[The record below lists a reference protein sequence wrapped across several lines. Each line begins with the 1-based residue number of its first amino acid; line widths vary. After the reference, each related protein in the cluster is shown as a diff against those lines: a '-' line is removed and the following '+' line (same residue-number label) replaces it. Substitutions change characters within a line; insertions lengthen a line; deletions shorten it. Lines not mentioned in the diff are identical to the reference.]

1 MSAPES
7 LSSTGAQGARA
18 WSRDAD
24 TALEVT
30 FLGVRG
36 STPAPGAEFAG
47 FGGHTSC
54 IALGFPGAPPAL
66 LLDAGTG
73 IRDASALL
81 RGRPFEGTIL
91 LSHLHWDHV
100 QGLPFF
106 TAADRAD
113 ARTTLLMPSQ
123 GDLDGERLLGGMMS
137 PPYFP
142 IDPTDLKGEWRFQ
155 LIDEGSSSVESF
167 TVMTR
172 ELPHKGGRTFGF
184 RVQVGPA
191 DGRGSVSVA
200 YLPDHGPTQLGA
212 GRSGFGLLHEA
223 ALDLASG
230 ATLLVHGGQFTVEEG
245 ATAHAFGHAT
255 IEYALELADA
265 AGVGAL
271 LVTHH
276 SPSRTDDALEAMERS
291 YVSDPATQGFARQ
304 GQRIVLG
311 MGPRSDAHGGSPDL
325 EGVVAVSTRATTGSS
340 GTPTS
345 LK

>member
-1 MSAPES
+1 MSASPS
-7 LSSTGAQGARA
+7 PSTGTQGAGGRR
-18 WSRDAD
+18 RDVD
-24 TALEVT
+24 TAIEVT

-36 STPAPGAEFAG
+36 STPAPGAEFAR

-54 IALGFPGAPPAL
+54 IAVGLSGAPPAL

-73 IRDASALL
+73 IRDAPDLL

-106 TAADRAD
+106 AAADRAD
-113 ARTTLLMPSQ
+113 ARTTLIMPSQ
-123 GDLDGERLLGGMMS
+123 GDIDGEGLLGGMMS

-155 LIDEGSSSVESF
+155 LIDEGSSSLESF
-167 TVMTR
+167 TVTTR

-191 DGRGSVSVA
+191 DGGGSVSVA
-200 YLPDHGPTQLGA
+200 YLPDHGPTQLGD
-212 GRSGFGLLHEA
+212 GPSGFGLLHEA

-230 ATLLVHGGQFTVEEG
+230 ATLLVHGGQFTLEER

-255 IEYALELADA
+255 IEYTLELADA

-291 YVSDPATQGFARQ
+291 YVSDPTTEGFARQ
-304 GQRIVLG
+304 GQRIVLA
-311 MGPRSDAHGGSPDL
+311 MGPRAGAHRESPDL
-325 EGVVAVSTRATTGSS
+325 ERVVAGERRRT
-340 GTPTS
+340 
-345 LK
+345 